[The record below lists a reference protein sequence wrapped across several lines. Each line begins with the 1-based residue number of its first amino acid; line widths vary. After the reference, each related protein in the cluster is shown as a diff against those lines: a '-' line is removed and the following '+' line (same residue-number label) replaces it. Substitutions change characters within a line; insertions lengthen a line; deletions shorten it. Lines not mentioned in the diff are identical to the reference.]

1 MKKSDTNKVGFLL
14 SNIKTIQFATIESA
28 YQEGSTG
35 DLKLRFNFGIPEGK
49 KWLAC
54 DADVEFLMNDQP
66 FVIIKV
72 RCEFAIEPDAWDSFV
87 DSEQNEITFSDG
99 FLRHLAVLTIGTTR
113 GILHA
118 KLEDTPF
125 DQMILPTVNIV
136 DLIEQP
142 LTFDLG
148 EKKVSTQYK

>member
-1 MKKSDTNKVGFLL
+1 MKKSNTNKVGFLL

-28 YQEGSTG
+28 YEKGRSG
-35 DLKLRFNFGIPEGK
+35 DLRLRFNFGIPEEK

-66 FVIIKV
+66 FVVIKV
-72 RCEFAIEPDAWDSFV
+72 RCEFAIESSAWDSFV
-87 DSEQNEITFSDG
+87 DSEKNMITFPEG

-113 GILHA
+113 GVLHA
-118 KLEDTPF
+118 KLEDTLF
-125 DQMILPTVNIV
+125 DQMILPTVDIV

-142 LTFDLG
+142 LTFELG
-148 EKKVSTQYK
+148 DKK